1 MLKKDL
7 EKVNIKSP
15 HIPYYANYTA
25 ELIDKNTS
33 TEYIKSIL
41 SKQVSG
47 SVRFEQSVRKLIE
60 SGFDRFIEIGPGD
73 TLTGFVK
80 RIAKDMKVEGLK
92 KFENKIVL
100 VTGAGRG
107 IGASIAKR
115 FASEGAEVIVNY
127 SGNDEAAQKTVDEIT
142 ATGGQAQKYK
152 CSVNDSES
160 VKVMID
166 EIIKKFGRIDI
177 LVNNAGITKDGLMLR
192 MTDED
197 FDRVI
202 DVNLKGTFNCTK
214 YVSKYM
220 LKQKSG
226 KIINI
231 SSVVGLSGNA
241 GQVNYSASKA
251 GIIGITKSAAKELSS
266 RGITVNAVAPG
277 YVDTDMTKVLS
288 DNIRNEIL
296 KNIPLQRMGNVEDIS
311 NCVAFLAS
319 EDASYITGQVISVDG
334 GMHI

>member
-1 MLKKDL
+1 M
-7 EKVNIKSP
+7 
-15 HIPYYANYTA
+15 
-25 ELIDKNTS
+25 
-33 TEYIKSIL
+33 
-41 SKQVSG
+41 
-47 SVRFEQSVRKLIE
+47 
-60 SGFDRFIEIGPGD
+60 
-73 TLTGFVK
+73 K
-80 RIAKDMKVEGLK
+80 R
-92 KFENKIVL
+92 FENKIVL

-107 IGASIAKR
+107 IGASIARR

-220 LKQKSG
+220 LKQKLG

>member
-1 MLKKDL
+1 M
-7 EKVNIKSP
+7 
-15 HIPYYANYTA
+15 
-25 ELIDKNTS
+25 
-33 TEYIKSIL
+33 
-41 SKQVSG
+41 
-47 SVRFEQSVRKLIE
+47 
-60 SGFDRFIEIGPGD
+60 
-73 TLTGFVK
+73 K
-80 RIAKDMKVEGLK
+80 R
-92 KFENKIVL
+92 FENKIVL

-166 EIIKKFGRIDI
+166 EIIKEFGRIDI

-202 DVNLKGTFNCTK
+202 DVNLKGTFNGTK

-226 KIINI
+226 KNINI

>member
-1 MLKKDL
+1 
-7 EKVNIKSP
+7 
-15 HIPYYANYTA
+15 
-25 ELIDKNTS
+25 
-33 TEYIKSIL
+33 
-41 SKQVSG
+41 
-47 SVRFEQSVRKLIE
+47 
-60 SGFDRFIEIGPGD
+60 
-73 TLTGFVK
+73 
-80 RIAKDMKVEGLK
+80 MKI
-92 KFENKIVL
+92 FENKIVL

>member
-1 MLKKDL
+1 M
-7 EKVNIKSP
+7 
-15 HIPYYANYTA
+15 
-25 ELIDKNTS
+25 
-33 TEYIKSIL
+33 
-41 SKQVSG
+41 
-47 SVRFEQSVRKLIE
+47 
-60 SGFDRFIEIGPGD
+60 
-73 TLTGFVK
+73 K
-80 RIAKDMKVEGLK
+80 R
-92 KFENKIVL
+92 FENKIVL

-166 EIIKKFGRIDI
+166 EIIKKIGRIDI

>member
-1 MLKKDL
+1 M
-7 EKVNIKSP
+7 
-15 HIPYYANYTA
+15 
-25 ELIDKNTS
+25 
-33 TEYIKSIL
+33 
-41 SKQVSG
+41 
-47 SVRFEQSVRKLIE
+47 
-60 SGFDRFIEIGPGD
+60 
-73 TLTGFVK
+73 K
-80 RIAKDMKVEGLK
+80 R
-92 KFENKIVL
+92 FENKIVL
-100 VTGAGRG
+100 VIGAGRG

>member
-1 MLKKDL
+1 M
-7 EKVNIKSP
+7 
-15 HIPYYANYTA
+15 
-25 ELIDKNTS
+25 
-33 TEYIKSIL
+33 
-41 SKQVSG
+41 
-47 SVRFEQSVRKLIE
+47 
-60 SGFDRFIEIGPGD
+60 
-73 TLTGFVK
+73 K
-80 RIAKDMKVEGLK
+80 R
-92 KFENKIVL
+92 FENKIVL

-115 FASEGAEVIVNY
+115 FASEDAEVIVNY

-166 EIIKKFGRIDI
+166 EIIKEFGRIDI

>member
-1 MLKKDL
+1 M
-7 EKVNIKSP
+7 
-15 HIPYYANYTA
+15 
-25 ELIDKNTS
+25 
-33 TEYIKSIL
+33 
-41 SKQVSG
+41 
-47 SVRFEQSVRKLIE
+47 
-60 SGFDRFIEIGPGD
+60 
-73 TLTGFVK
+73 K
-80 RIAKDMKVEGLK
+80 R
-92 KFENKIVL
+92 FENKIVL

-142 ATGGQAQKYK
+142 STGGQAQKYK

-166 EIIKKFGRIDI
+166 EIIKEFGRIDI

-266 RGITVNAVAPG
+266 RGITVNAIAPG
-277 YVDTDMTKVLS
+277 FICTDMTQALPEQVKEK
-288 DNIRNEIL
+288 IWAQ
-296 KNIPLQRMGNVEDIS
+296 IPMGGFGDPQD
-311 NCVAFLAS
+311 VAAAAAFFAS
-319 EDASYITGQVISVDG
+319 EEAGYITGQVLMVDG
-334 GMHI
+334 GMAM

>member
-1 MLKKDL
+1 M
-7 EKVNIKSP
+7 
-15 HIPYYANYTA
+15 
-25 ELIDKNTS
+25 
-33 TEYIKSIL
+33 
-41 SKQVSG
+41 
-47 SVRFEQSVRKLIE
+47 
-60 SGFDRFIEIGPGD
+60 
-73 TLTGFVK
+73 K
-80 RIAKDMKVEGLK
+80 R
-92 KFENKIVL
+92 FENKIVL

-166 EIIKKFGRIDI
+166 EIIKEFGRIDI

-214 YVSKYM
+214 YISKYM

>member
-1 MLKKDL
+1 MILDMFSLKGR
-7 EKVNIKSP
+7 V
-15 HIPYYANYTA
+15 A
-25 ELIDKNTS
+25 
-33 TEYIKSIL
+33 
-41 SKQVSG
+41 V
-47 SVRFEQSVRKLIE
+47 
-60 SGFDRFIEIGPGD
+60 
-73 TLTGFVK
+73 
-80 RIAKDMKVEGLK
+80 
-92 KFENKIVL
+92 
-100 VTGAGRG
+100 VTGANTGLGQGMCVALAQAGAKVLGVARRSCEETKAKIEADGG
-107 IGASIAKR
+107 IFTEVLADLSDMNSI
-115 FASEGAEVIVNY
+115 S
-127 SGNDEAAQKTVDEIT
+127 
-142 ATGGQAQKYK
+142 
-152 CSVNDSES
+152 
-160 VKVMID
+160 KVMTAAMD
-166 EIIKKFGRIDI
+166 VYGRVDI

-241 GQVNYSASKA
+241 GQINYSASKA

>member
-1 MLKKDL
+1 M
-7 EKVNIKSP
+7 
-15 HIPYYANYTA
+15 
-25 ELIDKNTS
+25 
-33 TEYIKSIL
+33 
-41 SKQVSG
+41 
-47 SVRFEQSVRKLIE
+47 
-60 SGFDRFIEIGPGD
+60 
-73 TLTGFVK
+73 K
-80 RIAKDMKVEGLK
+80 R
-92 KFENKIVL
+92 FENKIVL

-142 ATGGQAQKYK
+142 VTGGQAQKYK

>member
-1 MLKKDL
+1 M
-7 EKVNIKSP
+7 
-15 HIPYYANYTA
+15 
-25 ELIDKNTS
+25 
-33 TEYIKSIL
+33 
-41 SKQVSG
+41 
-47 SVRFEQSVRKLIE
+47 
-60 SGFDRFIEIGPGD
+60 
-73 TLTGFVK
+73 K
-80 RIAKDMKVEGLK
+80 R
-92 KFENKIVL
+92 FENKIVL

-166 EIIKKFGRIDI
+166 EIIKEFGRIDI

-197 FDRVI
+197 FDIVI

>member
-1 MLKKDL
+1 M
-7 EKVNIKSP
+7 
-15 HIPYYANYTA
+15 
-25 ELIDKNTS
+25 
-33 TEYIKSIL
+33 
-41 SKQVSG
+41 
-47 SVRFEQSVRKLIE
+47 
-60 SGFDRFIEIGPGD
+60 
-73 TLTGFVK
+73 K
-80 RIAKDMKVEGLK
+80 R
-92 KFENKIVL
+92 FENKIVL

-166 EIIKKFGRIDI
+166 EIIKEFGRIDI

-296 KNIPLQRMGNVEDIS
+296 KNIPLQRMGNVEDI
-311 NCVAFLAS
+311 NTLYAF
-319 EDASYITGQVISVDG
+319 IV
-334 GMHI
+334 

>member
-1 MLKKDL
+1 M
-7 EKVNIKSP
+7 
-15 HIPYYANYTA
+15 
-25 ELIDKNTS
+25 
-33 TEYIKSIL
+33 
-41 SKQVSG
+41 
-47 SVRFEQSVRKLIE
+47 
-60 SGFDRFIEIGPGD
+60 
-73 TLTGFVK
+73 K
-80 RIAKDMKVEGLK
+80 R
-92 KFENKIVL
+92 FENKIVL

-107 IGASIAKR
+107 IGASIARR

-127 SGNDEAAQKTVDEIT
+127 SGNDETAQKTVDEIT

-166 EIIKKFGRIDI
+166 EIIKEFGRIDI

-319 EDASYITGQVISVDG
+319 EDAYI
-334 GMHI
+334 

>member
-1 MLKKDL
+1 M
-7 EKVNIKSP
+7 
-15 HIPYYANYTA
+15 
-25 ELIDKNTS
+25 
-33 TEYIKSIL
+33 
-41 SKQVSG
+41 
-47 SVRFEQSVRKLIE
+47 
-60 SGFDRFIEIGPGD
+60 
-73 TLTGFVK
+73 K
-80 RIAKDMKVEGLK
+80 R
-92 KFENKIVL
+92 FENKIVL

-311 NCVAFLAS
+311 NCVAFIAS

>member
-1 MLKKDL
+1 M
-7 EKVNIKSP
+7 
-15 HIPYYANYTA
+15 
-25 ELIDKNTS
+25 
-33 TEYIKSIL
+33 
-41 SKQVSG
+41 
-47 SVRFEQSVRKLIE
+47 
-60 SGFDRFIEIGPGD
+60 
-73 TLTGFVK
+73 K
-80 RIAKDMKVEGLK
+80 R
-92 KFENKIVL
+92 FENKIVL

-127 SGNDEAAQKTVDEIT
+127 SGNDETAQKTVDEIT

-166 EIIKKFGRIDI
+166 EIIKEFGRIDI

>member
-1 MLKKDL
+1 M
-7 EKVNIKSP
+7 
-15 HIPYYANYTA
+15 
-25 ELIDKNTS
+25 
-33 TEYIKSIL
+33 
-41 SKQVSG
+41 
-47 SVRFEQSVRKLIE
+47 
-60 SGFDRFIEIGPGD
+60 
-73 TLTGFVK
+73 K
-80 RIAKDMKVEGLK
+80 R
-92 KFENKIVL
+92 FENKIVL

-127 SGNDEAAQKTVDEIT
+127 SGNDETAQKTVDEIT
-142 ATGGQAQKYK
+142 AIGGQAQKYK

-241 GQVNYSASKA
+241 GQINYSASKA

>member
-1 MLKKDL
+1 M
-7 EKVNIKSP
+7 
-15 HIPYYANYTA
+15 
-25 ELIDKNTS
+25 
-33 TEYIKSIL
+33 
-41 SKQVSG
+41 
-47 SVRFEQSVRKLIE
+47 
-60 SGFDRFIEIGPGD
+60 
-73 TLTGFVK
+73 K
-80 RIAKDMKVEGLK
+80 R
-92 KFENKIVL
+92 FENKIVL

-166 EIIKKFGRIDI
+166 EIIKEFGRIDI

-334 GMHI
+334 MVSII

>member
-1 MLKKDL
+1 M
-7 EKVNIKSP
+7 
-15 HIPYYANYTA
+15 
-25 ELIDKNTS
+25 
-33 TEYIKSIL
+33 
-41 SKQVSG
+41 
-47 SVRFEQSVRKLIE
+47 
-60 SGFDRFIEIGPGD
+60 
-73 TLTGFVK
+73 K
-80 RIAKDMKVEGLK
+80 R
-92 KFENKIVL
+92 FENKIVL

-166 EIIKKFGRIDI
+166 EIIKEFGRIDI
-177 LVNNAGITKDGLMLR
+177 LVNNAGITKDGFMLR

>member
-1 MLKKDL
+1 M
-7 EKVNIKSP
+7 
-15 HIPYYANYTA
+15 
-25 ELIDKNTS
+25 
-33 TEYIKSIL
+33 
-41 SKQVSG
+41 
-47 SVRFEQSVRKLIE
+47 
-60 SGFDRFIEIGPGD
+60 
-73 TLTGFVK
+73 K
-80 RIAKDMKVEGLK
+80 R
-92 KFENKIVL
+92 FENKIVL

-142 ATGGQAQKYK
+142 AIGGQAQKYK

-241 GQVNYSASKA
+241 GQINYSASKA

-288 DNIRNEIL
+288 DYIRNEIL

>member
-1 MLKKDL
+1 M
-7 EKVNIKSP
+7 
-15 HIPYYANYTA
+15 
-25 ELIDKNTS
+25 
-33 TEYIKSIL
+33 
-41 SKQVSG
+41 
-47 SVRFEQSVRKLIE
+47 
-60 SGFDRFIEIGPGD
+60 
-73 TLTGFVK
+73 K
-80 RIAKDMKVEGLK
+80 R
-92 KFENKIVL
+92 FENKIVL

-107 IGASIAKR
+107 VGASIAKR

-251 GIIGITKSAAKELSS
+251 GIIGITKSAA
-266 RGITVNAVAPG
+266 
-277 YVDTDMTKVLS
+277 
-288 DNIRNEIL
+288 
-296 KNIPLQRMGNVEDIS
+296 
-311 NCVAFLAS
+311 
-319 EDASYITGQVISVDG
+319 
-334 GMHI
+334 

>member
-1 MLKKDL
+1 MK
-7 EKVNIKSP
+7 
-15 HIPYYANYTA
+15 
-25 ELIDKNTS
+25 
-33 TEYIKSIL
+33 
-41 SKQVSG
+41 
-47 SVRFEQSVRKLIE
+47 RFENE
-60 SGFDRFIEIGPGD
+60 
-73 TLTGFVK
+73 
-80 RIAKDMKVEGLK
+80 
-92 KFENKIVL
+92 IVL

-166 EIIKKFGRIDI
+166 EIIKEFGRIDI

>member
-1 MLKKDL
+1 M
-7 EKVNIKSP
+7 
-15 HIPYYANYTA
+15 
-25 ELIDKNTS
+25 
-33 TEYIKSIL
+33 
-41 SKQVSG
+41 
-47 SVRFEQSVRKLIE
+47 
-60 SGFDRFIEIGPGD
+60 
-73 TLTGFVK
+73 K
-80 RIAKDMKVEGLK
+80 R
-92 KFENKIVL
+92 FENKIVL

-127 SGNDEAAQKTVDEIT
+127 SGNDEAAQKTVDEMT

-152 CSVNDSES
+152 CSVNDSEI

-166 EIIKKFGRIDI
+166 EIIKEFGRIDI

>member
-1 MLKKDL
+1 M
-7 EKVNIKSP
+7 
-15 HIPYYANYTA
+15 
-25 ELIDKNTS
+25 
-33 TEYIKSIL
+33 
-41 SKQVSG
+41 
-47 SVRFEQSVRKLIE
+47 
-60 SGFDRFIEIGPGD
+60 
-73 TLTGFVK
+73 K
-80 RIAKDMKVEGLK
+80 R
-92 KFENKIVL
+92 FENKIVL

-251 GIIGITKSAAKELSS
+251 GIIGITKSVAKELSS

>member
-1 MLKKDL
+1 M
-7 EKVNIKSP
+7 
-15 HIPYYANYTA
+15 
-25 ELIDKNTS
+25 
-33 TEYIKSIL
+33 
-41 SKQVSG
+41 
-47 SVRFEQSVRKLIE
+47 
-60 SGFDRFIEIGPGD
+60 
-73 TLTGFVK
+73 K
-80 RIAKDMKVEGLK
+80 R
-92 KFENKIVL
+92 FENKIVL

-166 EIIKKFGRIDI
+166 EIIKEFGRIDI

-277 YVDTDMTKVLS
+277 FTETYWHKDKPKEFLE
-288 DNIRNEIL
+288 R
-296 KNIPLQRMGNVEDIS
+296 IS
-311 NCVAFLAS
+311 NKIAVHRWANADEIADAYIFLL
-319 EDASYITGQVISVDG
+319 ENSYMNGEVLHING
-334 GMHI
+334 GYNYF

>member
-1 MLKKDL
+1 M
-7 EKVNIKSP
+7 
-15 HIPYYANYTA
+15 
-25 ELIDKNTS
+25 
-33 TEYIKSIL
+33 
-41 SKQVSG
+41 
-47 SVRFEQSVRKLIE
+47 
-60 SGFDRFIEIGPGD
+60 
-73 TLTGFVK
+73 K
-80 RIAKDMKVEGLK
+80 R
-92 KFENKIVL
+92 FENKIVL

-277 YVDTDMTKVLS
+277 YVDTDITKVLS

>member
-1 MLKKDL
+1 M
-7 EKVNIKSP
+7 
-15 HIPYYANYTA
+15 
-25 ELIDKNTS
+25 
-33 TEYIKSIL
+33 
-41 SKQVSG
+41 
-47 SVRFEQSVRKLIE
+47 
-60 SGFDRFIEIGPGD
+60 
-73 TLTGFVK
+73 K
-80 RIAKDMKVEGLK
+80 R
-92 KFENKIVL
+92 FENKIVL

-127 SGNDEAAQKTVDEIT
+127 SGNDEVAQKTVDEIT

-288 DNIRNEIL
+288 DNIRN
-296 KNIPLQRMGNVEDIS
+296 
-311 NCVAFLAS
+311 
-319 EDASYITGQVISVDG
+319 
-334 GMHI
+334 

>member
-1 MLKKDL
+1 M
-7 EKVNIKSP
+7 
-15 HIPYYANYTA
+15 
-25 ELIDKNTS
+25 
-33 TEYIKSIL
+33 
-41 SKQVSG
+41 
-47 SVRFEQSVRKLIE
+47 
-60 SGFDRFIEIGPGD
+60 
-73 TLTGFVK
+73 K
-80 RIAKDMKVEGLK
+80 R
-92 KFENKIVL
+92 FENKIVL

-166 EIIKKFGRIDI
+166 EIIKEFGRIDI

-214 YVSKYM
+214 YFFCGGTFRKCWTGKLQC
-220 LKQKSG
+220 LKGWNYWYYEISG
-226 KIINI
+226 KRTFKQ
-231 SSVVGLSGNA
+231 GN
-241 GQVNYSASKA
+241 YCKCSCTR
-251 GIIGITKSAAKELSS
+251 I
-266 RGITVNAVAPG
+266 
-277 YVDTDMTKVLS
+277 
-288 DNIRNEIL
+288 
-296 KNIPLQRMGNVEDIS
+296 
-311 NCVAFLAS
+311 C
-319 EDASYITGQVISVDG
+319 
-334 GMHI
+334 

>member
-1 MLKKDL
+1 M
-7 EKVNIKSP
+7 
-15 HIPYYANYTA
+15 
-25 ELIDKNTS
+25 
-33 TEYIKSIL
+33 
-41 SKQVSG
+41 
-47 SVRFEQSVRKLIE
+47 
-60 SGFDRFIEIGPGD
+60 
-73 TLTGFVK
+73 K
-80 RIAKDMKVEGLK
+80 R
-92 KFENKIVL
+92 FENKIVL

-166 EIIKKFGRIDI
+166 EIIKEFGRIDI
-177 LVNNAGITKDGLMLR
+177 LVNNAGIIKDGLMLR

>member
-1 MLKKDL
+1 M
-7 EKVNIKSP
+7 
-15 HIPYYANYTA
+15 
-25 ELIDKNTS
+25 
-33 TEYIKSIL
+33 
-41 SKQVSG
+41 
-47 SVRFEQSVRKLIE
+47 
-60 SGFDRFIEIGPGD
+60 
-73 TLTGFVK
+73 K
-80 RIAKDMKVEGLK
+80 R
-92 KFENKIVL
+92 FENKMVL

-166 EIIKKFGRIDI
+166 EIIKEFGRIDI

>member
-1 MLKKDL
+1 MNDW
-7 EKVNIKSP
+7 
-15 HIPYYANYTA
+15 YM
-25 ELIDKNTS
+25 
-33 TEYIKSIL
+33 
-41 SKQVSG
+41 
-47 SVRFEQSVRKLIE
+47 
-60 SGFDRFIEIGPGD
+60 
-73 TLTGFVK
+73 K
-80 RIAKDMKVEGLK
+80 R
-92 KFENKIVL
+92 FENKIVL

>member
-1 MLKKDL
+1 M
-7 EKVNIKSP
+7 
-15 HIPYYANYTA
+15 
-25 ELIDKNTS
+25 
-33 TEYIKSIL
+33 
-41 SKQVSG
+41 
-47 SVRFEQSVRKLIE
+47 
-60 SGFDRFIEIGPGD
+60 
-73 TLTGFVK
+73 K
-80 RIAKDMKVEGLK
+80 R
-92 KFENKIVL
+92 FENKIVL

-127 SGNDEAAQKTVDEIT
+127 SGNDEAAQKTVDEIK

>member
-1 MLKKDL
+1 M
-7 EKVNIKSP
+7 
-15 HIPYYANYTA
+15 
-25 ELIDKNTS
+25 
-33 TEYIKSIL
+33 
-41 SKQVSG
+41 
-47 SVRFEQSVRKLIE
+47 
-60 SGFDRFIEIGPGD
+60 
-73 TLTGFVK
+73 K
-80 RIAKDMKVEGLK
+80 R
-92 KFENKIVL
+92 FENKIVL

-277 YVDTDMTKVLS
+277 YVHTDMTKVLS

-296 KNIPLQRMGNVEDIS
+296 KNILLQRMGNVEDIS

>member
-1 MLKKDL
+1 M
-7 EKVNIKSP
+7 
-15 HIPYYANYTA
+15 
-25 ELIDKNTS
+25 
-33 TEYIKSIL
+33 
-41 SKQVSG
+41 
-47 SVRFEQSVRKLIE
+47 
-60 SGFDRFIEIGPGD
+60 
-73 TLTGFVK
+73 K
-80 RIAKDMKVEGLK
+80 R
-92 KFENKIVL
+92 FENKIVL

-166 EIIKKFGRIDI
+166 EIIKEFGRIDI

-277 YVDTDMTKVLS
+277 YVDTDITKVLS

>member
-1 MLKKDL
+1 M
-7 EKVNIKSP
+7 
-15 HIPYYANYTA
+15 
-25 ELIDKNTS
+25 
-33 TEYIKSIL
+33 
-41 SKQVSG
+41 
-47 SVRFEQSVRKLIE
+47 
-60 SGFDRFIEIGPGD
+60 
-73 TLTGFVK
+73 K
-80 RIAKDMKVEGLK
+80 R
-92 KFENKIVL
+92 FENKIVL

-160 VKVMID
+160 VKVMIH